1 MEIIELGG
9 RRAQEAYTD
18 LKQRLECIGALPDEY
33 FSLSSDWNRK
43 NTIPADADIV
53 CNVDYGSNEGIYIDI
68 TLRWEENGNIVKKPF
83 ITGKTLADTGAA
95 LDRMYL
101 TASAVTKAF
110 HGDHRQYAQ
119 VANLYPSKRSDMLL
133 NLSAKEQDIF
143 IDALLHRRE
152 MLVCET
158 DGTEQLLRRMVGSIT
173 EYIDLT
179 GAKPLRI
186 TDYDKTMLAIR
197 DGEVEAFKEL
207 YPRLPDKT
215 DDLLIETAGR
225 AGSAG
230 RKMITLLL
238 IGVKRFSDEAYLT
251 ATKNAVETGDAYRV
265 KYLME
270 NRIERTERPNPQ
282 YYGEII
288 LHALHTDENLAREL
302 LDWCPKALVE
312 SASPDLLY
320 YAAHQ
325 PVSGFSFVRALV
337 QKGAPCG
344 ERAWEILNSY
354 IARGDRSAAAILVRD
369 GMRIAR
375 DDYGAFDVCVKGKAI
390 ECAKRILDQGFDFE
404 GYLAW
409 EPQHAHGRADDSIL
423 SKIKEHWQ
431 RLHPQ
436 EQDSTPDET
445 PDNTPQLG
453 GMTL

>member
-9 RRAQEAYTD
+9 RRARDVYTD
-18 LKQRLECIGALPDEY
+18 LKQRLESIGVLPDEY

-68 TLRWEENGNIVKKPF
+68 TLRWEENGSVVKKPF

-110 HGDHRQYAQ
+110 HGDRLQYAQ
-119 VANLYPSKRSDMLL
+119 VAKLFLSKREDMLVS
-133 NLSAKEQDIF
+133 LSAKEQDIF
-143 IDALLHRRE
+143 IDALLNRRE
-152 MLVCET
+152 MLVSEL

-179 GAKPLRI
+179 GAKPLHMK
-186 TDYDKTMLAIR
+186 DYDKALLTIR
-197 DGEVEAFKEL
+197 DGEVEAFKEM
-207 YPRLPDKT
+207 YPKLTDRA

-225 AGSAG
+225 PGRAG
-230 RKMITLLL
+230 RQMMTLLL
-238 IGVKRFSDEAYLT
+238 IGVKRFSDNAYLA
-251 ATKNAVETGDAYRV
+251 ATKGAVETEDTHRV

-270 NRIERTERPNPQ
+270 NRIDRTESLRPQ
-282 YYGEII
+282 FFGEII
-288 LHALHTDENLAREL
+288 QYALQRDENMAKEL

-325 PVSGFSFVRALV
+325 PISGFSFVRALV

-354 IARGDRSAAAILVRD
+354 IAKGDRSAAAILVRD
-369 GMRIAR
+369 GMRIAK
-375 DDYGAFDVCVKGKAI
+375 DDYGAFDVCVKGKAVD
-390 ECAKRILDQGFDFE
+390 CAKLILNQGFDFE
-404 GYLAW
+404 GYLVW
-409 EPQHAHGRADDSIL
+409 EPQHARGHTEDGIL
-423 SKIKEHWQ
+423 SQIKEYWQ
-431 RLHPQ
+431 SLHPQ
-436 EQDSTPDET
+436 EQSTSQAET
-445 PDNTPQLG
+445 SDDAQQLG
-453 GMTL
+453 GMSL